1 MTGMAFQ
8 SKEKETEI
16 IPRYNP
22 IITTILAFAFTF
34 ALSLFI
40 WWLFIDPEGEFFIWR
55 TFRLYEEASTDLVLN
70 YIFIFILSMI
80 LYLQFIDPEM
90 EFKEFLKTKI
100 KITDKETGL
109 ALLILNIAIMFVII
123 AYITL
128 VWGEINSLFNRVKDT
143 SLFFISSTGIFI
155 YLLWSFFWGH
165 WPLNELN
172 KYKIRVL
179 EFIWCTFL
187 LVLTYAWFVLPAQI
201 ANGGFKQV
209 ISLNAFIGYLYS
221 VLAVTLLL
229 GILWENWPI
238 ERIKNQPYQGV
249 LASSIC
255 LIGGYIFY
263 AILTLASTQSWFL
276 WESPGN
282 DWYLRNAANF
292 SIFVISW
299 IYFYNVYC
307 YNWPNEYNM
316 KFNVFVRTLLVLI
329 LAVLNYYVYYI
340 YLGGIILNES
350 DHFYNKIP
358 FIFQGLWL
366 AILIVYDKFFERVG
380 LWKKSLG

>member
-1 MTGMAFQ
+1 MAFQ
-8 SKEKETEI
+8 STEKETEI

-22 IITTILAFAFTF
+22 IITSILAFAFTF

-40 WWLFIDPEGEFFIWR
+40 WWLFIDPDGEFFIWR
-55 TFRLYEEASTDLVLN
+55 TFRLYEEASVDLVLN
-70 YIFIFILSMI
+70 YIFLFILSII
-80 LYLQFIDPEM
+80 LYVQFIDPEM
-90 EFKEFLKTKI
+90 EFKEFLKTKL
-100 KITDKETGL
+100 KIREKETGL
-109 ALLILNIAIMFVII
+109 ALLMSCVVVMFVII

-128 VWGEINSLFNRVKDT
+128 VWGEINSLFNQVRDT

-179 EFIWCTFL
+179 EFLWCTFL

-201 ANGGFKQV
+201 TNSEFKQV
-209 ISLNAFIGYLYS
+209 LSLNAFIGYLYS
-221 VLAVTLLL
+221 ALAVTLLL

-238 ERIKNQPYQGV
+238 ARIKNQPYQGV

-263 AILTLASTQSWFL
+263 AILALASTQSWFL
-276 WESPGN
+276 WENPGG

-299 IYFYNVYC
+299 IYFWAVYS

-316 KFNVFVRTLLVLI
+316 KFNIFVRTLLVLI
-329 LAVLNYYVYYI
+329 FAALNYYVYFI
-340 YLGGIILNES
+340 YLGEFLNES
-350 DHFYNKIP
+350 SHFYNKFP
-358 FIFQGLWL
+358 FIFQGLWF
-366 AILIVYDKFFERVG
+366 AILIVYNIFFERIG
-380 LWKKSLG
+380 LWKKPLG

>member
-8 SKEKETEI
+8 SKEKETEP

-55 TFRLYEEASTDLVLN
+55 TFRLFEEASADLVLN
-70 YIFIFILSMI
+70 YIFLFILSII

-90 EFKEFLKTKI
+90 EFKEFLKTKL
-100 KITDKETGL
+100 KIRENETGL
-109 ALLILNIAIMFVII
+109 ALLILNIAVMFVIT

-128 VWGEINSLFNRVKDT
+128 VWGEINSLFNKVEDT
-143 SLFFISSTGIFI
+143 ALFFISSTGIFI

-179 EFIWCTFL
+179 EFLWCTFL

-201 ANGGFKQV
+201 TNGEFKQV

-221 VLAVTLLL
+221 ALAVMLLL
-229 GILWENWPI
+229 RILWDNWPI
-238 ERIKNQPYQGV
+238 ERIKNQPYQG
-249 LASSIC
+249 LFASSIC
-255 LIGGYIFY
+255 LVGGYVFF
-263 AILTLASTQSWFL
+263 ALLALVSTQSWFL
-276 WESPGN
+276 WENPGS
-282 DWYLRNAANF
+282 DWNLRNAANF
-292 SIFVISW
+292 SIFLIPW
-299 IYFYNVYC
+299 IYFWTSYSG
-307 YNWPNEYNM
+307 NWPHEYN
-316 KFNVFVRTLLVLI
+316 KRFNIFMRTLLVFI
-329 LAVLNYYVYYI
+329 LAILSYYIYYI
-340 YLGGIILNES
+340 YLGGLLNES
-350 DHFYNKIP
+350 DHFYNKVP
-358 FIFQGLWL
+358 FIFQGIWL
-366 AILIVYDKFFERVG
+366 AILVVYDKFFERIG
-380 LWKKSLG
+380 LWEKPLG